1 MKTAAVLLALAMAA
15 ASATAGELR
24 IVPRQSTIT
33 LAQFNR
39 PVGDTAAT
47 GLIGG

>member
-1 MKTAAVLLALAMAA
+1 MKTAAVLLALAMTA

-24 IVPRQSTIT
+24 IVPP
-33 LAQFNR
+33 LEYDHR